1 MREIGTVVLARS
13 DEERATLRELE
24 RRAKANGVPS
34 VQLLD
39 REMLKRIE
47 PFAHADEA
55 LLSPTGAIVDSGKLV
70 AGIAADATR
79 MGVSLVLD
87 AEAREIIDKRQHII
101 VRTST
106 SDFHAKY
113 LVNCAGLHADQV
125 AWMMDVG
132 REYCVIPFRGD
143 YYCLRPG
150 RRFLVNSMI
159 YPAPNL
165 ELPFLGI
172 HLTKRTDGSVIVG
185 PNASLAFGREHY
197 KGSSINWDDTL
208 HMLCDL
214 RFARLMSDLDFLRI
228 ALKELRLSL
237 SKGAFAEAARYLVP
251 EISKDD
257 LLADQS
263 GIRAQLV
270 DRKGHLADDFVF
282 DRTDKSF
289 HVLNAVSP
297 AMTCA
302 FAFADYLV
310 DLIFEDQ
317 TDSNPIGIE
326 KA

>member
-87 AEAREIIDKRQHII
+87 AEVREIIDKRQHII
-101 VRTST
+101 VRTPT

-132 REYCVIPFRGD
+132 RDYFVIPFRGD
-143 YYCLRPG
+143 YYHFRPE
-150 RRFLVNSMI
+150 RSHLVNSMI

-185 PNASLAFGREHY
+185 PNASLALGRENY
-197 KGSSINWDDTL
+197 KDSGINWGEAL
-208 HMLCDL
+208 RMVSNI
-214 RFARLMSDLDFLRI
+214 RFARLIADFDFLRI
-228 ALKELRLSL
+228 ALGELKLSI
-237 SKGAFAEAARYLVP
+237 SKKAFLKAAKALVP
-251 EISKDD
+251 AISEDD
-257 LLADQS
+257 LLQDQS
-263 GIRAQLV
+263 GMRAQMV
-270 DRKGHLADDFVF
+270 DGKGHLVDDFLF
-282 DRTDKSF
+282 ERTDKSF
-289 HVLNAVSP
+289 HILNAVSP

-302 FAFADYLV
+302 LSFAEHVVSLAFR
-310 DLIFEDQ
+310 
-317 TDSNPIGIE
+317 
-326 KA
+326 